1 MPAHSPTLKNR
12 VALVTGGSRGIGR
25 AIALALASAGAA
37 VAVNYRQREQ
47 EAAAVVAEIE
57 RLGARA
63 IAVRADV
70 SVAAD
75 VDAMV
80 RDVESRLGPIDVL
93 VNNAGTATVAGLD
106 ELTEAEFDRTLAVNL
121 KSVFLCTQAVL
132 PGMRARRFGRIV
144 NLSSAAAR
152 GAGLIGVHYNAS
164 KAGVEGLTRG
174 YAARLARDGVTVN
187 AVAPGPIDT
196 EMAGQLKA
204 SNVAD
209 RLPVGRLGEPD
220 EVAQVVLMAVGN
232 GFVTGQTLPVNG
244 GISFN

>member
-1 MPAHSPTLKNR
+1 MAAHSPNLEGR

-37 VAVNYRQREQ
+37 VAVNYRQREAD
-47 EAAAVVAEIE
+47 AAAVVAAIE
-57 RLGARA
+57 RDGGRA
-63 IAVRADV
+63 FAVRADV

-80 RDVESRLGPIDVL
+80 RDVQSRVGAIDVL
-93 VNNAGTATVAGLD
+93 VNNAGTATVADIEHLS
-106 ELTEAEFDRTLAVNL
+106 EAEFDRTLAVNL
-121 KSVFLCTQAVL
+121 KSAFLCTQAVL
-132 PGMRARRFGRIV
+132 PGMRAKRWGRVV
-144 NLSSAAAR
+144 NVSSAAAR

-174 YAARLARDGVTVN
+174 YAARLAREGITVN

-196 EMAGQLKA
+196 EMAGPLKA

-209 RLPVGRLGEPD
+209 RLPVGRLGDAD
-220 EVAQVVLMAVGN
+220 EVADVVLMIVGN
-232 GFVTGQTLPVNG
+232 AFITGQTMPVNG